1 MLLWLRHLSC
11 ASVGDDARDS
21 VLSALTGLLD
31 RGHLSAPDLVPD
43 VVLDAG
49 RQLGWTVVVYV
60 IDYEQRVLTPLLP
73 TSWDDRETE
82 DVDATVA
89 GRCFRNTATV
99 AVGDDRPRVWAPL
112 IDGVDRLGVL
122 SIEMPRGND
131 PEDDETRDQIRWF
144 SHLCGHL
151 VSAKAAYGDAL
162 HRARLTR
169 QRTVES
175 ELIWSLLPPLTGA
188 CEGLLISG
196 VLEPAH
202 VVAGDVFDYSIV
214 DGLAHVAIFD
224 ATGHDLKSSLIGA
237 LAISSYRNER
247 RKRQGLGAT
256 ASEVD
261 RVLAEFEMDTLATG
275 VLGQI
280 DITTGL
286 FRYVNAGHPSPLLV
300 RQGRVVKELDGG
312 RRILF
317 GIGGRTAQP
326 AEEQLEAGDW
336 IVLYTDGV
344 IEARDPNR
352 AFFGLERFVDLLER
366 SAANGQPP
374 PETLRRV
381 THAVLD
387 HQQGVLQDDATI
399 LMVEWSG
406 GGEHELTVN

>member
-1 MLLWLRHLSC
+1 M
-11 ASVGDDARDS
+11 
-21 VLSALTGLLD
+21 
-31 RGHLSAPDLVPD
+31 
-43 VVLDAG
+43 
-49 RQLGWTVVVYV
+49 
-60 IDYEQRVLTPLLP
+60 
-73 TSWDDRETE
+73 
-82 DVDATVA
+82 
-89 GRCFRNTATV
+89 
-99 AVGDDRPRVWAPL
+99 
-112 IDGVDRLGVL
+112 
-122 SIEMPRGND
+122 
-131 PEDDETRDQIRWF
+131 
-144 SHLCGHL
+144 
-151 VSAKAAYGDAL
+151 
-162 HRARLTR
+162 
-169 QRTVES
+169 ES

-317 GIGGRTAQP
+317 GRGSSEAEP

-336 IVLYTDGV
+336 IVMYTDGV
-344 IEARDPNR
+344 IEARDPQRN
-352 AFFGLERFVDLLER
+352 FFGLERFIDLLER
-366 SAANGQPP
+366 SAANEQPP

-399 LMVEWSG
+399 LMIEWHG
-406 GGEHELTVN
+406 GGERDMTAD